1 MKKPKKEKSRY
12 RVHYTVTVNGTPYEK
27 DAPFMASNDK
37 DAESQ
42 LWETMKHFPETDYM
56 INHTEI
62 IS

>member
-1 MKKPKKEKSRY
+1 MKQPQKKSRY

-27 DAPFMASNDK
+27 DAPFMASSDN

-42 LWETMKHFPETDYM
+42 LRDTMKHFPETDYI
-56 INHTEI
+56 INHTEL